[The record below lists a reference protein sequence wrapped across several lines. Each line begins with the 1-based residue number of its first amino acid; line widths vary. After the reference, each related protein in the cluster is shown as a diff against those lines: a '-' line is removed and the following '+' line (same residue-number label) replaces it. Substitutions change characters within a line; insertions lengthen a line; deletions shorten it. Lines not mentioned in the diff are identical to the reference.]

1 MRRPFRDRSAAG
13 VHAAS
18 MPNMTP
24 MVDIVMVILVFFM
37 ATAAVMGPE
46 WLLKTAL
53 PTKTSGKAAPAEI
66 TPIRLSLVNG
76 INGLV
81 VSVTVGASGNEPR
94 RELAT
99 TFKELDGILAALV
112 RERGAANL
120 AVSVEAADDI
130 LYESVVRAHEACQR
144 AGISRVG
151 VPGR

>member
-1 MRRPFRDRSAAG
+1 
-13 VHAAS
+13 

-53 PTKTSGKAAPAEI
+53 PAKSSSKAAPAEI
-66 TPIRLSLVNG
+66 TPVRLNLVMGVNG
-76 INGLV
+76 LA
-81 VSVTVGASGNEPR
+81 VSMTIGALGNEPR
-94 RELAT
+94 REST
-99 TFKELDGILAALV
+99 TTLKDLDSVLTSLV

-130 LYESVVRAHEACQR
+130 QYESVVRVHEACQR

-151 VPGR
+151 VPASK